1 MASRRKKIDWASA
14 GAALG
19 GSVAGAGVAWALG
32 KAHAPP
38 LAVGTGI
45 AALGIG
51 GALFTQGRTRLA
63 LGSTTGAGLLVLA
76 AAGSN
81 RNKSTKPA
89 EREPAE
95 RVARSDKPKKG
106 RDADLNDD
114 VVAMFEAARTDLA
127 LDDEER
133 EAARYYRDAA

>member
-1 MASRRKKIDWASA
+1 MAKRRKKIDWASA

-32 KAHAPP
+32 KLHAPP
-38 LAVGTGI
+38 LAVGASI
-45 AALGIG
+45 AALGLG
-51 GALFTQGRTRLA
+51 GAVLTEGRTRLA

-76 AAGSN
+76 AAGNS
-81 RNKSTKPA
+81 RAKAQPQPQ
-89 EREPAE
+89 RE
-95 RVARSDKPKKG
+95 RVASAERPKKKDG

-114 VVAMFEAARTDLA
+114 VVALFEAARTDLA

-133 EAARYYRDAA
+133 EASRYYRDAA